1 MASAASAAGVG
12 AGAAAPLDGVAGRE
26 VVLALRG
33 VPALEHA
40 PTAIAMTIDNDIIT
54 VDNDA
59 GARPRIL
66 IGAITAA
73 R

>member
-1 MASAASAAGVG
+1 
-12 AGAAAPLDGVAGRE
+12 
-26 VVLALRG
+26 VLALRG

-40 PTAIAMTIDNDIIT
+40 PTAIAMTIDNDAMT

-59 GARPRIL
+59 AARPRIL
-66 IGAITAA
+66 IGAITTA

>member
-1 MASAASAAGVG
+1 VAT
-12 AGAAAPLDGVAGRE
+12 PLDGGAGRE

-40 PTAIAMTIDNDIIT
+40 PTAIAMTIDNDAMT

-59 GARPRIL
+59 AARPRIL
-66 IGAITAA
+66 IGAITTA

>member
-1 MASAASAAGVG
+1 
-12 AGAAAPLDGVAGRE
+12 VAGRE

-33 VPALEHA
+33 VLALEHA
-40 PTAIAMTIDNDIIT
+40 PTAIAMTIDNDITT
-54 VDNDA
+54 VDNGAFMVENDA
-59 GARPRIL
+59 AARPRIL

>member
-1 MASAASAAGVG
+1 
-12 AGAAAPLDGVAGRE
+12 
-26 VVLALRG
+26 VLALRG

-40 PTAIAMTIDNDIIT
+40 PTAIAMTIDNDAFT

-59 GARPRIL
+59 AERPRIL